1 MKAVLLDADTFK
13 TEELDL
19 TCLTDLPLSL
29 TLYGNTTKDTL
40 NERIRD
46 ADIVLTNKV
55 LLDESALCDAQNLK
69 YIGVLATGTNN
80 IDKAYCEKKGI
91 KVANVA
97 GYGTNAV
104 AQHALMLMLNLA
116 TSFTPY
122 NQDVENDVWSSNP
135 HFCLLDHPVF
145 ELAGK
150 HLVIVGYGV
159 LGKRFAELAVALGMT
174 VTVAARPGDPED
186 LRPSLDS
193 LLPQADVVS
202 LHCLLTDETHHLI
215 NASRLKLMKPSALL
229 INTARGA
236 LIDEKALLDALKN
249 GEIAGAGLD
258 GLSIEPPP
266 KDHPLLHSGLKN
278 LLITPHTAWFAKEAR
293 QRLLGIAATHLS
305 AFLQSR

>member
-19 TCLTDLPLSL
+19 TCLTDLPVSL
-29 TLYGNTTKDTL
+29 TLYGNTTKDTVGQ
-40 NERIRD
+40 RIHD

-55 LLDESALCDAQNLK
+55 VLDESALSQGKKLK

-80 IDKAYCEKKGI
+80 IDKAYCAQKDI
-91 KVANVA
+91 KVTNVA

-116 TSFTPY
+116 TSFVPY
-122 NQDVENDVWSSNP
+122 NRDVESGVWSRNP

-150 HLVIVGYGV
+150 HLVIVGYGE
-159 LGKRFAELAVALGMT
+159 LGKRFAELAVALGMK
-174 VTVAARPGDPED
+174 VTVAARPGNPDD

-202 LHCLLTDETHHLI
+202 LHCLLTEDSHHLI
-215 NASRLKLMKPSALL
+215 NGARLKLMKSSALL

-236 LIDEKALLDALKN
+236 LIDEHALLAALKN
-249 GEIAGAGLD
+249 GDIAGAGLD
-258 GLSIEPPP
+258 GLSVEPPDE
-266 KDHPLLHSGLKN
+266 DHPLLNSGLKN
-278 LLITPHTAWFAKEAR
+278 LLITPHSAWLAKEAR

-305 AFLQSR
+305 DFLQS